1 MLLWIVLLLCLFVI
15 LFPATGFPKT
25 MANRYEREV
34 HPYSGLDPET
44 WREFK
49 VNIRAFEREQDVA
62 VAAKQLYAAMENI
75 RNLGLSIQR
84 ADDHEH
90 QEKLDDIASRLGVE
104 GEYDLYTNAKKK
116 GYYFFPKYLNETIDD
131 QAANATK
138 DTRRGGTVGDPGVH
152 YPAPRQRGDAG
163 PPPTEDA
170 FWADRETTGAVVSS
184 GALRG

>member
-25 MANRYEREV
+25 MASRYEREV

-44 WREFK
+44 WQEFK
-49 VNIRAFEREQDVA
+49 VNIRAYEREQDVA
-62 VAAKQLYAAMENI
+62 VAARQLYAAMENI

-90 QEKLDDIASRLGVE
+90 QEKLEDIASRLGVE
-104 GEYDLYTNAKKK
+104 GEYDLYTNAKRK
-116 GYYFFPKYLNETIDD
+116 GVYFFPRYLNETIDE
-131 QAANATK
+131 QAGNAAK
-138 DTRRGGTVGDPGVH
+138 DTRRGGTIGDTGVH
-152 YPAPRQRGDAG
+152 YPAPRQRGDTG

-170 FWADRETTGAVVSS
+170 FWADRQGAREIQPTGGV
-184 GALRG
+184 

>member
-1 MLLWIVLLLCLFVI
+1 MLLWIVLLLCLFAI

-25 MANRYEREV
+25 LANRYEREV

-44 WREFK
+44 WQEFK
-49 VNIRAFEREQDVA
+49 VNIRAFDREQDVA

-90 QEKLDDIASRLGVE
+90 QEKLDDIASRLGIE
-104 GEYDLYTNAKKK
+104 GEHALFTAAKRK
-116 GYYFFPKYLNETIDD
+116 GVYFFPRYLNETNDE
-131 QAANATK
+131 QAGNAAK

-152 YPAPRQRGDAG
+152 YPAPRQRGDTG

-170 FWADRETTGAVVSS
+170 FWADRQGAREIQPTGGV
-184 GALRG
+184 